1 MAGNAPIE
9 EMKSVGAGPNGSRS
23 GVGAGSRAAVRERRA
38 RMLAFVALRRVVLGC
53 VVVGMTVGSA
63 ILAKEVR
70 SAPALANIVVVS
82 EPQDVV
88 ASVHAP
94 DVDPMVEEAAVGGE
108 VDVAV
113 VDVPDRSTL
122 VFVDESKS
130 EEQIADELAIEEWGD
145 LVQDASVRWFDGR
158 PVRPAYAITLKVT
171 AYSPDERSCGTSADG
186 ITATLHSVETNG
198 HCLVAA
204 DPKWFPAGTL
214 LSVPGYDEGRIVP
227 VLDVGGA
234 IKGRHIDVLYTTHE
248 RARKWGVQKL
258 KVTVWEYADGKPVVS
273 PRKLR

>member
-1 MAGNAPIE
+1 MPARKAAMSEPVPTQE
-9 EMKSVGAGPNGSRS
+9 VSATGPESARD
-23 GVGAGSRAAVRERRA
+23 AVRERRSQL
-38 RMLAFVALRRVVLGC
+38 RLLVAVRRVLLYTVI
-53 VVVGMTVGSA
+53 VGMTVGSA

-70 SAPALANIVVVS
+70 SAPALANIRVVVT
-82 EPQDVV
+82 EPTEIPPPTE
-88 ASVHAP
+88 HGP
-94 DVDPMVEEAAVGGE
+94 DVPIAEEAVAAPVVEVPDVRSLIFVETPTPEEAAIR
-108 VDVAV
+108 A
-113 VDVPDRSTL
+113 
-122 VFVDESKS
+122 
-130 EEQIADELAIEEWGD
+130 WGD
-145 LVQDASVRWFDGR
+145 LVRDPAVRWFDGR
-158 PVRPAYAITLKVT
+158 PVKPAYTITLKVT

-234 IKGRHIDVLYTTHE
+234 IKGKHIDVLYPTHE
-248 RARKWGVQKL
+248 RARKWGVQRL
-258 KVTVWEYADGKPVVS
+258 KVTVYEYADGKPVVS

>member
-1 MAGNAPIE
+1 MAHMTEILQEQTAALESAPARADV
-9 EMKSVGAGPNGSRS
+9 VGVASRE
-23 GVGAGSRAAVRERRA
+23 VVRERRSRLLFA
-38 RMLAFVALRRVVLGC
+38 VMVRRVFLFG
-53 VVVGMTVGSA
+53 TILTLTAGSA

-70 SAPALANIVVVS
+70 SAPALANIELIVTEPSEVVPES
-82 EPQDVV
+82 ME
-88 ASVHAP
+88 HAP
-94 DVDPMVEEAAVGGE
+94 DAADEGSRFDEVALVEVPNVAALIFEPTPTEDEKAMQAWG
-108 VDVAV
+108 
-113 VDVPDRSTL
+113 TL
-122 VFVDESKS
+122 VRDP
-130 EEQIADELAIEEWGD
+130 
-145 LVQDASVRWFDGR
+145 SVRWFDGR
-158 PVRPAYAITLKVT
+158 PIKPSYDITLKCT

-214 LSVPGYDEGRIVP
+214 LSVPGYDENRVVP

-234 IKGRHIDVLYTTHE
+234 IKGRHIDLLFPTHE
-248 RARKWGVQKL
+248 EARKWGVKKL